1 MVRLPH
7 PQRERPDELHQ
18 AFGLAAPDR
27 ASPPLCRSTDGV
39 PGHAPARRREPRPP
53 IWPRQGARHGR
64 RYRTDRRGEMA
75 TGLSIP
81 AFRVHNRYIGA
92 RSKERRQ
99 LIIRGDFRH
108 MRSHLLAAA
117 LLCLMTTTTPA
128 HADALSDAVQK
139 DMPSLITLYKDLH
152 AHPELS
158 MHETRTAAK
167 LAAEAKKLG
176 FKVTEGVGKTGVV
189 AVMENGPGPI
199 VMLRADMDALPVEE
213 QTGLPYASKLRGTSR
228 AGVETGIMHACGHD
242 THKIGRA

>member
-1 MVRLPH
+1 
-7 PQRERPDELHQ
+7 
-18 AFGLAAPDR
+18 
-27 ASPPLCRSTDGV
+27 
-39 PGHAPARRREPRPP
+39 
-53 IWPRQGARHGR
+53 
-64 RYRTDRRGEMA
+64 
-75 TGLSIP
+75 
-81 AFRVHNRYIGA
+81 
-92 RSKERRQ
+92 
-99 LIIRGDFRH
+99 

-189 AVMENGPGPI
+189 AVMENGPGPL
-199 VMLRADMDALPVEE
+199 VMLRADMAPLPVAE
-213 QTGLPYASKLRGTSR
+213 QHSLPFTHNLRRPSPPR
-228 AGVETGIMHACGHD
+228 RETAHLHAHAHD
-242 THKIGRA
+242 PPHTT